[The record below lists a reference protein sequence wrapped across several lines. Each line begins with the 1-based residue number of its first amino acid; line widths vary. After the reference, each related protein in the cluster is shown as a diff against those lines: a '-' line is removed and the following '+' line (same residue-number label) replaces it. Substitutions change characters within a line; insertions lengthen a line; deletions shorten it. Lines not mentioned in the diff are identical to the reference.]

1 MSAAITLRGT
11 PVELG
16 FQLATNLLEQPLHF
30 AAEQLDPEELA
41 MFCSSL
47 LSATAGLIARKVGTE
62 RTALMAS
69 ALADVTTAHATEAR
83 GPLQ

>member
-1 MSAAITLRGT
+1 MTAAITLHGT

-16 FQLATNLLEQPLHF
+16 FQLASNLLEQPLNF
-30 AAEQLDPEELA
+30 AAEQLSPEELDL
-41 MFCSSL
+41 FCSSL

-62 RTALMAS
+62 RTALMAT
-69 ALADVTTAHATEAR
+69 ALADVTTAHATEAL